1 MILFKETLKIFS
13 PKFIRFLFTGAV
25 NTAFGYGLYS
35 VLVEMKIPY
44 LISLML
50 ATIGGI
56 IFNFFSFSSVVF
68 KSKKNQFLFFKF
80 LISYSF
86 VYGVNA
92 FLLWLLVKNFSFGPL
107 VGQLACIP
115 VIVMLNWF
123 ILSKWVYKKV

>member
-1 MILFKETLKIFS
+1 MMLFENALKIFS
-13 PKFIRFLFTGAV
+13 SKFIRFLFTGTV

-35 VLVEMKIPY
+35 LLVEMQIPY
-44 LISLML
+44 LISLLL

-56 IFNFFSFSSVVF
+56 IFNFFTFSNVVF

-80 LISYSF
+80 SISYSF

-123 ILSKWVYKKV
+123 ILNKWVYKKV